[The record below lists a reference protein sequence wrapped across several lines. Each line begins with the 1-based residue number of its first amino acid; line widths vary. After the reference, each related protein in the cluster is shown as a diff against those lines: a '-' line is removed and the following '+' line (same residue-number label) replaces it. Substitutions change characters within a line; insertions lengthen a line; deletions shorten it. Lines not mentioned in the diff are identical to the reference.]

1 MDFIRLLEVTF
12 LLERIL
18 QVKLVTYATDAGP
31 RVGCID
37 DGEVVPTP
45 GIPDI
50 ISLFNDNSLEN
61 SIEAALKGRIDAQ
74 PISEMTLLAP
84 IPRPTKIIAIG
95 LNYRDHA
102 EETGQKLPDAPI
114 LFSKPPTATIGHGA
128 NIIIPNDASQIDY
141 EVELGVVIGKGG
153 RNIPVDMALEYVGG
167 YTVFNDVS
175 ARDYQFRDGQ
185 WFRGKSF
192 DTFAPMGPCLTLP
205 DQIQDPQD
213 LKMQLRLN
221 GKTRQNSSTTNMVFS
236 VAELIADI
244 SQVMTLE
251 PGDVIATGTPS
262 GVGFKVKPKPVFLQP
277 GDVVEAEID
286 GIGVLRNPVEKDGE
300 LS

>member
-1 MDFIRLLEVTF
+1 M
-12 LLERIL
+12 ERIL

-74 PISEMTLLAP
+74 PIDEMTLLAP

-102 EETGQKLPDAPI
+102 EETGQQLPEAPI

-128 NIIIPNDASQIDY
+128 NIIIPDGASQIDY
-141 EVELGVVIGKGG
+141 EVELGVVIGKSGH
-153 RNIPVDMALEYVGG
+153 NIPVDTALDYVGG

-213 LKMQLRLN
+213 LQMQLRLN
-221 GKTRQNSSTTNMVFS
+221 GKTRQNSSTANMVFS

-251 PGDVIATGTPS
+251 PGDVIATGTPA

-286 GIGVLRNPVEKDGE
+286 GIGILRNPVEKDGE

>member
-1 MDFIRLLEVTF
+1 M
-12 LLERIL
+12 
-18 QVKLVTYATDAGP
+18 KLVTYATDAGP

-50 ISLFNDNSLEN
+50 ISLFNDASLEN

-74 PISEMTLLAP
+74 PINEVSLLAP

-102 EETGQKLPDAPI
+102 EETGQQLPETPI
-114 LFSKPPTATIGHGA
+114 LFSKPPTATIGHEA
-128 NIIIPNDASQIDY
+128 NIIIPDGASQIDY
-141 EVELGVVIGKGG
+141 EIELGVVIGKSG
-153 RNIPVDMALEYVGG
+153 RNISVDTAFDYVGG

-213 LKMQLRLN
+213 LQMQLRLN
-221 GKTRQNSSTTNMVFS
+221 GKTRQNSSTANMVFS

-262 GVGFKVKPKPVFLQP
+262 GVGFKVKPKPVFLKP

-286 GIGVLRNPVEKDGE
+286 GIGILRNPVKKGGK

>member
-1 MDFIRLLEVTF
+1 M
-12 LLERIL
+12 
-18 QVKLVTYATDAGP
+18 KLVTYATDAGP

-74 PISEMTLLAP
+74 PIDEMTLLAP

-102 EETGQKLPDAPI
+102 EETGQQLPEAPI

-128 NIIIPNDASQIDY
+128 NIIIPDGASQIDY
-141 EVELGVVIGKGG
+141 EVELGVVIGKSGH
-153 RNIPVDMALEYVGG
+153 NIPVDTALDYVGG

-213 LKMQLRLN
+213 LQMQLRLN
-221 GKTRQNSSTTNMVFS
+221 GKTRQNSSTANMVFS

-251 PGDVIATGTPS
+251 PGDVIATGTPA

-286 GIGVLRNPVEKDGE
+286 GIGILRNPVEKDGE

>member
-1 MDFIRLLEVTF
+1 M
-12 LLERIL
+12 ERIL
-18 QVKLVTYATDAGP
+18 QVKLVTYATEAGP

-50 ISLFNDNSLEN
+50 ISLFNDSSLEN

-74 PISEMTLLAP
+74 PINEVNLLAP

-102 EETGQKLPDAPI
+102 EETGQQLPDAPI
-114 LFSKPPTATIGHGA
+114 LFSKPPTATIGHEA
-128 NIIIPNDASQIDY
+128 NIIIPREASQIDY
-141 EVELGVVIGKGG
+141 EVELGVVIGKCG
-153 RNIPVDMALEYVGG
+153 RNIPVDTALEHVGG

-221 GKTRQNSSTTNMVFS
+221 GKTRQNSSTANMVFS

-286 GIGVLRNPVEKDGE
+286 GIGILRNPVEKDGK